1 MYLPRTYANFLKA
14 TFIAS
19 KLECIIFCNSLQLHS
34 TQNRT
39 KMTKDRSITL
49 TLSRADNRMS
59 VAILCHRAVEFCS
72 CHIDITSAQAVTGN
86 FKRQGNG
93 YLLFS

>member
-39 KMTKDRSITL
+39 KMTKDKSTQITEKQ
-49 TLSRADNRMS
+49 RKYEMS
-59 VAILCHRAVEFCS
+59 KYIYTYHF
-72 CHIDITSAQAVTGN
+72 N
-86 FKRQGNG
+86 
-93 YLLFS
+93 